1 MNKLLS
7 AEFIRLFKSKIFRIC
22 LLVSGILGAG
32 FIIPKCVDVKRH
44 AQVYANLSAEYSNAD
59 SMLFVGVMVV
69 IFLMAMFVGLFAG
82 TEYSDGTIRNKLIVG
97 HRRGSIYLSK
107 LVVCIVAN
115 VIFLVVC
122 IFAAWGL
129 GSLLLGTGMGYGQI
143 LTKTLMICVVT
154 ISMTALLLLCSM
166 SIQSKSVGSVVCLM
180 LMLGMLFVAAYVN
193 QRLDAPEYY
202 DGYAFSDNETGEL
215 IESPPTK
222 NPSYLR
228 GVKRDIYEFIYDF
241 VPCGQIIQIGYT
253 NTGNAN
259 LMMLYDMIILI
270 GSTSAGIIIF
280 KKKNLK

>member
-7 AEFIRLFKSKIFRIC
+7 AEFIRLFKSKIFRFC

-32 FIIPKCVDVKRH
+32 LIVLKCSDVKRN
-44 AQVYANLSAEYSNAD
+44 AEIYANLSAEYSNAD
-59 SMLFVGVMVV
+59 SVLFVGVMVV

-97 HRRGSIYLSK
+97 HKRGSIYLSK
-107 LVVCIVAN
+107 LIVYIAAN

-129 GSLLLGTGMGYGQI
+129 GSLLLGTGMGYGEI
-143 LTKTLMICVVT
+143 LTKTLMLCVVV

-166 SIQSKSVGSVVCLM
+166 CIQSKSVGSVVCLM
-180 LMLGMLFVAAYVN
+180 LMLGMLFVAAYVH

-202 DGYAFSDNETGEL
+202 EGYAFADDESGEL
-215 IESPPTK
+215 IEEPPTK
-222 NPSYLR
+222 NPSYLE
-228 GVKRDIYEFIYDF
+228 GFKRDVYEFLFDF
-241 VPCGQIIQIGYT
+241 VPCGQILQIGF
-253 NTGNAN
+253 TGAGNVN

>member
-22 LLVSGILGAG
+22 LLVSGILGVG
-32 FIIPKCVDVKRH
+32 LIVPKCLDVKRN
-44 AQVYANLSAEYSNAD
+44 AEVYANLSAEYSNAD
-59 SMLFVGVMVV
+59 SVLFVGVMGV

-97 HRRGSIYLSK
+97 HKRGSIYLSK
-107 LVVCIVAN
+107 LIVCIAAN

-129 GSLLLGTGMGYGQI
+129 GSLLLGTGMGYGEI
-143 LTKTLMICVVT
+143 LTKTLMLCVVV

-166 SIQSKSVGSVVCLM
+166 CIQSKSVGSVVCLM

-202 DGYAFSDNETGEL
+202 EGYAFADDESGEL
-215 IESPPTK
+215 IEVPPTK
-222 NPSYLR
+222 NPSYPE
-228 GVKRDIYEFIYDF
+228 GFKRDVYEFLYDF
-241 VPCGQIIQIGYT
+241 VPCGQILQIGFSGA
-253 NTGNAN
+253 GNVN